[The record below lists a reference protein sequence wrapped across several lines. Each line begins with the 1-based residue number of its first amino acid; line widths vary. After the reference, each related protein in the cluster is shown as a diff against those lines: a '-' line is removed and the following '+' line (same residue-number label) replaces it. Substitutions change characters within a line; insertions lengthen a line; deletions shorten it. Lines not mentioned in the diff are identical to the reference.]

1 MTRKLRPYLAGPIAG
16 CTDAEAAGW
25 RDAVTE
31 KFPKAINPM
40 CRDYRQGDALAH
52 QREIVELDK
61 RDICRADC
69 LLVRWDATKASIGTT
84 MEVIYAWENR
94 VPVVLWIDPK
104 VTMSPWLNYHST
116 FVVHTF
122 VDAIDAVEKCGKK

>member
-1 MTRKLRPYLAGPIAG
+1 MPRKLRPYLAGPIAG
-16 CTDAEAAGW
+16 CTDDEAAGW

-31 KFPKAINPM
+31 HFRKAINPM

-61 RDICRADC
+61 RDILRSDC
-69 LLVRWDATKASIGTT
+69 VVVRWDHTKAMTGTT
-84 MEVIYAWENR
+84 MEVIFAWENR

-104 VTMSPWLNYHST
+104 ATLSPWLAYHST
-116 FVVHTF
+116 FIVHSF
-122 VDAIDAVEKCGKK
+122 VDVIDAVDRCGRK